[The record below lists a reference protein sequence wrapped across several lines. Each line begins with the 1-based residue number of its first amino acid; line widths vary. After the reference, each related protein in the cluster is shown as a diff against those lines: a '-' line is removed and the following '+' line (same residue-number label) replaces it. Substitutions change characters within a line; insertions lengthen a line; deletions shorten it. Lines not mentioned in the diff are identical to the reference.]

1 MKTCPSGS
9 NDAVWY
15 HLSTDVVPVTVNSV
29 AVTAMLAVLLKEE
42 LTFDVATTW

>member
-1 MKTCPSGS
+1 MKTCPPGS

-29 AVTAMLAVLLKEE
+29 AVTAMVTVRLKEE
-42 LTFDVATTW
+42 LALDVATTW